1 MEVARF
7 CFGKGLVLGIEP
19 KDSCQLQALRWAVP
33 FVLVVLFQSYPYVLR
48 VSTTVIL
55 NESEK
60 TQYYFLEPCL
70 HHYYYDYTIRVKS
83 AC

>member
-33 FVLVVLFQSYPYVLR
+33 FVLVALFQSYPYVLR
-48 VSTTVIL
+48 VSTTVYSMRQRKTSTTFLNHVSIIIITIIL
-55 NESEK
+55 
-60 TQYYFLEPCL
+60 LG
-70 HHYYYDYTIRVKS
+70 
-83 AC
+83 